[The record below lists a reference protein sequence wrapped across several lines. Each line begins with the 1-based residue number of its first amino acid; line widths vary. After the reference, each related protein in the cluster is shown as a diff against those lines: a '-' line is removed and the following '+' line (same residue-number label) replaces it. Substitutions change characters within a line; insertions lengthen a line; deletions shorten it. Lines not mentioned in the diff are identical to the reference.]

1 MILLDTHAWVWWV
14 SEPDRIPSRARSA
27 IEKSV
32 EAATL
37 YVSAISVWEVAMLV
51 EKGRLELALPVADW
65 VARSEALPFLKFVPI
80 DNPLALRSVQ
90 LDDFPY
96 PDPADRLIIA
106 TALSLDASIVTKD
119 RRIHDYSRVKTI
131 W

>member
-14 SEPDRIPSRARSA
+14 SDPGRIPSRARSA
-27 IEKSV
+27 IEKAV
-32 EAATL
+32 TAAAL

-51 EKGRLELALPVADW
+51 AKGRLELTMPAVDW

-90 LDDFPY
+90 LDGFPH
-96 PDPADRLIIA
+96 PDPADRMIVA
-106 TALSLDASIVTKD
+106 TALALDASIVTKD
-119 RRIHDYSRVKTI
+119 RRIREYSQVESI